1 MGAFERSITDVS
13 KCLLKDQGRLK
24 KQVEGLRRFEK
35 DHKALESHLEKIAR
49 EIVLS
54 AEEVNRR
61 RESIPPISYPEHLP
75 VSQKKDIIAT
85 ALKNNQVIILAGETG
100 SGKTTQIPKICLEL
114 GYGSKGIIGHTQP
127 RRLAAQAVA
136 RRIADELGVEF
147 GKKVGCQVRF
157 SDKTTPETLVK
168 LMTDGILLAEIQ
180 QDRNLQKYEVLII
193 DEAHER
199 SLNIDFLLGYLR
211 QLLSI
216 RPELKIVITS
226 ATIDVERFSRHFKDA
241 PIITVSG
248 RTFPVDIIYKPIKP
262 EGDEFDCSE
271 EIANGEPLTASI
283 VNAIFEIYAKEKSTQ
298 KTPGDILVFLSGE
311 REIRDV
317 SIELRRHSLND
328 VEVLPLYARLSPTE
342 QSRIFAPH
350 SGRRIILATNVAE
363 TSLTVPGIVYVIDT
377 GFARVSRYSAQS
389 KVQRL
394 PIERISQASANQR
407 AGRCGRVS
415 HGTCIRL
422 YSEEDFASRPL
433 FTDPEIQ
440 RTNLSAVILQ
450 MLMLGL
456 GNIGAFPFIDKPEQK
471 AINSGVKSLF
481 ELGAID
487 KERNLTNIG
496 RIMAKVPAD
505 PRLARMLIEG
515 DSRNCLMEMLI
526 IVSALCVQDPREF
539 PAESRQ
545 AAREK
550 HLQFTHPESDFLTW
564 INLWTDFE
572 SRRQIS
578 SQGAIRQYCRKNFL
592 SFLRMREWRET
603 HRQLH
608 LSCQQLG
615 FRHSHRSDIPLSL
628 EEVSYESVHRSIIK
642 GSLNQLGL
650 KSDEGLYIG
659 SRGRKFS
666 LFPTSCLFKK
676 SPKWVVT
683 AELIET
689 NKLYATLAAR
699 IQPEWVADAARGL
712 LKYEYSEVHWE
723 KERGQ
728 VIAFARVSLF
738 GLPLIER
745 QKVPYSSIDPV
756 MSREVFIRDAL
767 VGRELKSTAEF
778 MKHNIALMEEL
789 ERQEEKQRRPDL
801 MAGDERIYE
810 YYACRIPPDICD
822 SRSFEHWL
830 KGVKKSN
837 QRILFMD
844 REDLL
849 QREIADDSIFEFPD
863 EIRIKNNSL
872 PVTYRFEPGC
882 ADDGASIQIPQRALS
897 QLTDADLDWAIPGQV
912 RDRCIAIIKGLPKS
926 LRKHF
931 IPVPDFVD
939 GFLRKINL
947 MDPEIKK
954 KRRLN
959 DLLREYAKSTCA
971 VDLDIKTVDEIELP
985 KHLMPRLTIIDD
997 EGREIAKS
1005 HVLQELQLNQKLHQ
1019 KSETK
1024 VGRHPLERDG
1034 LTDWNFGLLPLE
1046 VNIHSAVEFQLY
1058 PALVDKGN
1066 SVSILL
1072 QENPQLAEN
1081 LTRTALCRLLMF
1093 RTPQQKGVILKRLR
1107 VLEKKLALKLP
1118 GSVINFADESL
1129 LVIYRS
1135 AFQLNSRALP
1145 RDEIAFEHFLLQGK
1159 SHLIEAGESFES
1171 LLERI
1176 ADGHFQVRRRLS
1188 SLEKAEFSDAK
1199 MDISEQIEELIKPGY
1214 ILKTPVEWLFEYP
1227 RYFKAI
1233 EMRIDKL
1240 PQQLTKDKQYSAV
1253 VRTFLERMRGI
1264 KENVPTT
1271 PERED
1276 LRWMIEELRVS
1287 LFAQTLKTKIPIS
1300 EQRIQR
1306 KFEEI
1311 MH

>member
-1 MGAFERSITDVS
+1 MLERLAANVS

-24 KQVEGLRRFEK
+24 NQVEGLRRFEK
-35 DHKALESHLEKIAR
+35 DHEVLKLRLEKLTK
-49 EIVLS
+49 EINTS
-54 AEEVNRR
+54 IEEVRR
-61 RESIPPISYPEHLP
+61 RQESIPLIRYPEQLP
-75 VSQKKDIIAT
+75 VSEKREFIAT

-114 GYGSKGIIGHTQP
+114 GYGTKGLIGHTQP

-180 QDRNLQKYEVLII
+180 QDHNLRKYEVLII

-216 RPELKIVITS
+216 RPDLKIVITS
-226 ATIDVERFSRHFKDA
+226 ATIDVERFSLHFNNA
-241 PIITVSG
+241 PIIAISG
-248 RTFPVDIIYKPIKP
+248 RTFPVDIIYRPIKP
-262 EGDEFDCSE
+262 ESDESDRIE
-271 EIANGEPLTASI
+271 QIGNGEPLTFSI
-283 VNAIFEIYAKEKSTQ
+283 LNAISEIETKERIAQ
-298 KTPGDILVFLSGE
+298 KIPGDILVFLSGE

-317 SIELRRHSLND
+317 SIELRKHSFHD
-328 VEVLPLYARLSPTE
+328 IEVLPLYARLSPTE

-377 GFARVSRYSAQS
+377 GFARISRYNAQS

-471 AINSGVKSLF
+471 AINNGVNSLL

-487 KERNLTNIG
+487 KERKLTNIG
-496 RIMAKVPAD
+496 RIMATIPAD

-539 PAESRQ
+539 PAENRQ

-564 INLWTDFE
+564 IQLWSDFE
-572 SRRQIS
+572 SRRQVS
-578 SQGAIRQYCRKNFL
+578 SQSVIRQYCKKNFL

-615 FRHSHRSDIPLSL
+615 FRDSHRPDMPLSL
-628 EEVSYESVHRSIIK
+628 EGVSYESVHRSIVK

-650 KSDEGLYIG
+650 KSEDGLYIG

-666 LFPTSCLFKK
+666 IFPTSSLFKK

-699 IQPEWVADAARGL
+699 IQPEWAVDAAPGL

-728 VIAFARVSLF
+728 VIAYARVTLF

-767 VGRELKSTAEF
+767 VGRELKSDAEF
-778 MKHNIALMEEL
+778 MKHNCALMDEL

-801 MAGDERIYE
+801 IAGDEKIYE

-822 SRSFEHWL
+822 SRSFEQWL
-830 KGVKKSN
+830 KSAKKSN
-837 QRILFMD
+837 HRMLFMD
-844 REDLL
+844 RGDLL
-849 QREIADDSIFEFPD
+849 QREIADDSIFDFPD
-863 EIRIKNNSL
+863 EVRIQDRSL

-882 ADDGASIQIPQRALS
+882 ADDGASIQVPQRALS
-897 QLTDADLDWAIPGQV
+897 QLTDADIDWAIPGQL
-912 RDRCIAIIKGLPKS
+912 RERCIAILKGLPKS

-939 GFLRKINL
+939 GFVRKINL
-947 MDPEIKK
+947 MDPDSKK

-959 DLLREYAKSTCA
+959 DLLREYAKTTCA
-971 VDLDIKTVDEIELP
+971 VDLDKRTVDEIEVPL
-985 KHLMPRLTIIDD
+985 HLMPRLTIIDD
-997 EGREIAKS
+997 DGRVIAKS
-1005 HVLQELQLNQKLHQ
+1005 QSLQELQRNHKFLYQKHDTQ
-1019 KSETK
+1019 A
-1024 VGRHPLERDG
+1024 GRHPLERDG
-1034 LTDWNFGLLPLE
+1034 LTDWNFGTLPFE
-1046 VNIHSAVEFQLY
+1046 VDIHSVAQFQLY
-1058 PALVDKGN
+1058 PALVDKGS

-1072 QENPQLAEN
+1072 QDNPQLAEG
-1081 LTRTALCRLLMF
+1081 LTRTALCRILMF
-1093 RTPQQKGVILKRLR
+1093 RTAQQRGVLLKRLR
-1107 VLEKKLALKLP
+1107 ILEKRLALKIP
-1118 GSVINFADESL
+1118 SSATNFAEECL

-1135 AFQLNSRALP
+1135 AFELNSRPLP
-1145 RDEIAFEHFLLQGK
+1145 RDEIAFERLLLQGK
-1159 SHLIEAGESFES
+1159 SRLLETGEDFES

-1176 ADGHFQVRRRLS
+1176 ADGYFQVRRQLH
-1188 SLEKAEFSDAK
+1188 SLERPEFNDVRA
-1199 MDISEQIEELIKPGY
+1199 DIFQQIEGLIYPGY
-1214 ILKTPVEWLFEYP
+1214 MLKTPTEWLFEYP
-1227 RYFKAI
+1227 RYLKAI

-1240 PQQLTKDKQYSAV
+1240 PLQLSKDKQYSAV
-1253 VRTFLERMRGI
+1253 VQAFLEQLRGI
-1264 KENVPTT
+1264 KENVTNT
-1271 PERED
+1271 PEKED

-1287 LFAQTLKTKIPIS
+1287 LFAQALKTKIPIS
-1300 EQRIQR
+1300 EKRIQR

-1311 MH
+1311 TR